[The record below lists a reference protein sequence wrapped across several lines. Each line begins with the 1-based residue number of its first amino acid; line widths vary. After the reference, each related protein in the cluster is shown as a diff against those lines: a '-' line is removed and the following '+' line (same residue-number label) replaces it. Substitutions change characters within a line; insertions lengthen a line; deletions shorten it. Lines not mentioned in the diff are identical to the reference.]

1 MRPCNSPSQRPGQSW
16 LTHPLLMRTCAIH
29 HPRTVPQTDV
39 IESNYKVLEERIQAA
54 HDFSE
59 AERAHHLYL
68 HNLMDQS
75 FLTSKTICTLIST
88 VFGHVQVGNDAAR

>member
-1 MRPCNSPSQRPGQSW
+1 M
-16 LTHPLLMRTCAIH
+16 M
-29 HPRTVPQTDV
+29 QTDV
-39 IESNYKVLEERIQAA
+39 IESNYKVLEERIDAA

-88 VFGHVQVGNDAAR
+88 VFGHVQVKHGCAL